1 MRWTEKYHTLT
12 ISQMQGSD
20 YRRQLGKRIRKLRSQ
35 RNWSQEEFAD
45 ICTVNRSY
53 MGRIERGELNL
64 TLDSLEKVAK
74 GLGVSVS
81 ALLKGIV

>member
-1 MRWTEKYHTLT
+1 
-12 ISQMQGSD
+12 MQALD
-20 YRRQLGKRIRKLRSQ
+20 YRKRLGQRIREFRDKKGL
-35 RNWSQEEFAD
+35 SQEEFAD
-45 ICTVNRSY
+45 ACEVNRSY

-64 TLDSLEKVAK
+64 TLDTLSKLGR